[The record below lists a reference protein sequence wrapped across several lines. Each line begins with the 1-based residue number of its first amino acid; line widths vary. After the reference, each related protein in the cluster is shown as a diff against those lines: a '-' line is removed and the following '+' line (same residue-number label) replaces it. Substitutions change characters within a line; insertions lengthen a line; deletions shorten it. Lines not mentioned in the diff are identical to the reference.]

1 MVVIKPTRSRG
12 LVLVIAF
19 IRSASFGGLAGVL
32 TDPER
37 LGGLQLRDSD
47 GFPPFFPRFLQR
59 LIPTETSPP
68 HYTCE
73 NGFQL
78 DVSLPLIRN
87 ALGLSLV
94 VLALIGGGCRTRSAD
109 QDQVDGSKPEVLTTF
124 TVLADLARNV
134 AGDRLTV
141 RSIVKPGSEIH
152 GYQPTPSDVQRASS
166 ADLIV
171 ENGLGLELWARK
183 FTSSAGDIP
192 TLTLS
197 DGMQPLLIEED
208 AYAGKPNPHA
218 WMSPQRTMV
227 YVDQLQKAFSELDP
241 DGADQFA
248 ANALAYKKELKRL
261 DQELRSAL
269 KAIPPERRVLVSCE
283 GAFSYLASDYGLDE
297 AYLWPVNAESQVT
310 PRRMARLIDTVR
322 DRKIPTI
329 FCESTV
335 SDKVQRQVASE
346 AGARFGGTFYVD
358 SLSTADGPAPTLLKL
373 QRHNVALL
381 IQGLSAGAPV
391 GN

>member
-1 MVVIKPTRSRG
+1 M
-12 LVLVIAF
+12 AF

-47 GFPPFFPRFLQR
+47 GFSPFFPRFLQW
-59 LIPTETSPP
+59 LIPTETSHP

-78 DVSLPLIRN
+78 DLSLPLIRN
-87 ALGLSLV
+87 ALSLSLV
-94 VLALIGGGCRTRSAD
+94 VLALISGGCRTRSAD
-109 QDQVDGSKPEVLTTF
+109 RDLVDGSKPEVLTTF

-152 GYQPTPSDVQRASS
+152 GYQPTPSDVERATS
-166 ADLIV
+166 ADLII
-171 ENGLGLELWARK
+171 ENGLGLEIWARK
-183 FTSSAGDIP
+183 FTASAGDIP

-197 DGMQPLLIEED
+197 DGMDPLLIEED

-227 YVDQLQKAFSELDP
+227 YVDRLQQAFSELDP
-241 DGADQFA
+241 DGAEQFA
-248 ANALAYKKELKRL
+248 DNALAYKEQLKRL
-261 DQELRSAL
+261 DEELRSAL
-269 KAIPPERRVLVSCE
+269 EAIPPERRVLVSCE

-297 AYLWPVNAESQVT
+297 AYLWPVNAESEIT
-310 PRRMARLIDTVR
+310 PKRMARLIDTVR
-322 DRKIPTI
+322 EREVPAI

-335 SDKVQRQVASE
+335 SDKAQREVAAA

-358 SLSTADGPAPTLLKL
+358 SLSPPDGPAPTLLEL
-373 QRHNVALL
+373 QRHNVGL
-381 IQGLSAGAPV
+381 IRKGLDLSES
-391 GN
+391 NR

>member
-1 MVVIKPTRSRG
+1 MVSKPTRSSG
-12 LVLVIAF
+12 LVLVVVF

-47 GFPPFFPRFLQR
+47 GFSPFFPRFLQW
-59 LIPTETSPP
+59 LIPTETSSP

-78 DVSLPLIRN
+78 DPLILLIRHG
-87 ALGLSLV
+87 LSLSLV
-94 VLALIGGGCRTRSAD
+94 VLALISGGCRTRSAD
-109 QDQVDGSKPEVLTTF
+109 RDQVDGSKPEVLTTF
-124 TVLADLARNV
+124 TVLADLATNV

-152 GYQPTPSDVQRASS
+152 GYQPTPSDVERATG

-171 ENGLGLELWARK
+171 ENGLGLEIWARK
-183 FTSSAGDIP
+183 FTASAGDIP

-227 YVDQLQKAFSELDP
+227 YVDRLQQAFSELDP
-241 DGADQFA
+241 DGAEQFA
-248 ANALAYKKELKRL
+248 DNALAYKEQLKRL
-261 DQELRSAL
+261 DEELRSAL
-269 KAIPPERRVLVSCE
+269 EAIPPERRVLVSCE

-310 PRRMARLIDTVR
+310 PRRMARLIETVR

-335 SDKVQRQVASE
+335 SDKVQRQVAAES
-346 AGARFGGTFYVD
+346 GARFGGTFYVD
-358 SLSTADGPAPTLLKL
+358 SLSLADGPAPTLLKL